1 MSQEKRR
8 VLEMLEAGTITT
20 EEAARLLEA
29 LGEAPMEAGSGQE
42 TERPQREETQSPET
56 TEIPVLTLH
65 PESDENKINEVVT
78 KVANQAAEV
87 AAKAGKFGESMASA
101 IEKAVTG
108 LFEGATPEAPPVPP
122 VPPVPPAPPAPAAS
136 PAPAV
141 SDVLAPLPK
150 DGMPYGGEMP
160 GQLDQPVES
169 LHIHWVN
176 GPVEV
181 RIGESD
187 QLLITEYSKRPLED
201 DERMIVIVEDGE
213 VEIKWRKKQFVHGW
227 RQMTLQ
233 KHLVVELPR
242 TQSSLS
248 ELEISGVNGEI
259 YLQGLTGDGI
269 SVNNVSGG
277 IRAVGLRGDDLNL
290 STVSGRIEAR
300 DLVADDLDVSSV
312 SGAVEVAGFHADD
325 ATLKSVSGKV
335 AAWGTAEDVHGNS
348 TSGAVELRMEA
359 MPEDANLSSVSG
371 KLTLIVPDSGFN
383 VHYQT
388 TSGGFSSEY
397 PLSGRLEKKNGDASY
412 GDGDAELHFHTVSGG
427 MAIKRS

>member
-42 TERPQREETQSPET
+42 TEGPQPEGPQPEESQPPTAAA
-56 TEIPVLTLH
+56 PVLTLH
-65 PESDENKINEVVT
+65 PEMDEDRINEVVT

-87 AAKAGKFGESMASA
+87 AVKAGKIVESTVAA
-101 IEKAVTG
+101 AEKAVTG
-108 LFEGATPEAPPVPP
+108 WFGGSTPEP
-122 VPPVPPAPPAPAAS
+122 PPVPPAPPAPS
-136 PAPAV
+136 V
-141 SDVLAPLPK
+141 SDVLAPLPRE
-150 DGMPYGGEMP
+150 GMPYGGEMP

-201 DERMIVIVEDGE
+201 DERMIVTVEDGE
-213 VEIKWRKKQFVHGW
+213 VEIKWRKKQFVRGW

-242 TQSSLS
+242 TQSPLS

-397 PLSGRLEKKNGDASY
+397 PLSGRLDKKNGDARY

-427 MAIKRS
+427 MAVKRS